1 MDSIEELL
9 TLLNEGQ
16 VIERIS
22 ISTDQEI
29 ELILDSREREDF
41 SSQWMES
48 FDNVESQKSS
58 MENRLAESVAQIRK
72 VAYLKSYA
80 RWKSPDLA
88 AYISDDFGLIADAIA
103 MSIADPRL
111 DLLLNSYLAGAVP
124 ADAE

>member
-9 TLLNEGQ
+9 TLLNAGQ

-103 MSIADPRL
+103 MRIKDPWL
-111 DLLLNSYLAGAVP
+111 ELLLNSYWNGAIP
-124 ADAE
+124 TNAE

>member
-16 VIERIS
+16 VIQRIS

-41 SSQWMES
+41 SSLWMES
-48 FDNVESQKSS
+48 FDNVESQQSS
-58 MENRLAESVAQIRK
+58 KENRLAELVTQLRE

-88 AYISDDFGLIADAIA
+88 AFISDDFGLIADAIA
-103 MSIADPRL
+103 TRIKDPWI

-124 ADAE
+124 TNTE